1 MRTMIMRTGFLLT
14 LTWLVATLA
23 HAQAIPWDLDA
34 LSKPPAYSKA
44 EGFSEPG
51 CEAIFFDGPPFK
63 GKPTRVFAWYG
74 LPEGTAPG
82 GKWPAMILVHG
93 GGGTAFAEWV
103 RLWTARGYAAIAM
116 DTCGQI
122 PRGEYNKW
130 ERHADSGPPGW
141 GGLDQIDA
149 PVEDQWSYHAVA
161 DVILAHSL
169 LRSLPSVDP
178 NRIGITGI
186 SWGGYLTCIVAG
198 VDTRLKFAVPVYGC
212 GFLGEDSAWVEP
224 LGNLPK
230 EKADRWLALWDPAV
244 YLARA
249 AMPMLWVTGT
259 NDFAFPMNSLQKSY
273 RLPKAPRTL
282 AIRVRMAHGHGG
294 AGEKPEEI
302 HAYANQLLTGGAPLP
317 LITEQGGNATTAW
330 ATYDP
335 KAPVARAELNYTKAT
350 GPWKDRLWE
359 TLPATLDT
367 TAHKVTATLPEGTTV
382 YYLNLFDAQDHAIST
397 EHEELKGN

>member
-1 MRTMIMRTGFLLT
+1 MRRRASLLSMSVVFSCAVFAET
-14 LTWLVATLA
+14 APWNMTDLA
-23 HAQAIPWDLDA
+23 A
-34 LSKPPAYSKA
+34 PPAFVKA
-44 EGFSEPG
+44 EGFAEPG

-63 GKPTRVFAWYG
+63 GKRTRVFAFYG

-82 GKWPAMILVHG
+82 GKWPAMVLVHG

-122 PRGEYNKW
+122 PRGEYGKW
-130 ERHADSGPPGW
+130 ERHADGGPPGW

-161 DVILAHSL
+161 DVILGHSL
-169 LRSLPSVDP
+169 LRSLPGVDP
-178 NRIGITGI
+178 ARVGLTGI
-186 SWGGYLTCIVAG
+186 SWGGYLTCIVSG
-198 VDTRLKFAVPVYGC
+198 VDTRFRFAVPVYGC

-224 LGNLPK
+224 LGKLAA
-230 EKADRWLALWDPAV
+230 EKSAKWLSLWDPAV
-244 YLARA
+244 YLARST
-249 AMPMLWVTGT
+249 MPTLWVTGT

-282 AIRVRMAHGHGG
+282 AIRVRMPHGHGG

-302 HAYANQLLTGGAPLP
+302 FAYADHMLRGGAALP
-317 LITEQGGNATTAW
+317 VITAQGREGNTAW
-330 ATYDP
+330 AEYGPT
-335 KAPVARAELNYTKAT
+335 APVARAELNYTTAA

-359 TLPATLDT
+359 TVPASLDT
-367 TAHKVTATLPEGTTV
+367 EARRASAALPPGTTV
-382 YYLNLFDAQDHAIST
+382 YYLNLFDAQDRVISA
-397 EHEELKGN
+397 EHEEMTR